1 MSKTNEDGG
10 ISFLSPL
17 HRPHTL
23 LLQEVFF
30 HINCESSVVSIYGN
44 LESFFIKPYAS
55 TSKVSMCNRTSI
67 HLYHSQH
74 KHSPLSFTTQA
85 FSHYVVK
92 HSECYW
98 QIIQTW

>member
-30 HINCESSVVSIYGN
+30 
-44 LESFFIKPYAS
+44 
-55 TSKVSMCNRTSI
+55 
-67 HLYHSQH
+67 
-74 KHSPLSFTTQA
+74 
-85 FSHYVVK
+85 SH
-92 HSECYW
+92 
-98 QIIQTW
+98 